1 MNYHISAWHNNA
13 IEGTHQFKIL
23 SAKSIK
29 QALLLFA
36 KELQKPAHMRAFT
49 NKNKVFLWS
58 NQLGHI
64 MDLPVIEEITL

>member
-29 QALLLFA
+29 QALLLFS
-36 KELQKPAHMRAFT
+36 KELQKPSRMRSFT

-58 NQLGHI
+58 NENGHI
-64 MDLPVIEEITL
+64 MDLSVIEEVTV